1 MGANQIN
8 ENDNVAMNAAIASVR
23 AIADKTDC
31 AFVLTHHIR
40 KMHGDDATV
49 DSVRGAGSLIGAARA
64 ARVINKVSQEDAL
77 KLGVSEQDSL
87 GIFRVDDGKANLAPP
102 AENAVYRRMEGV
114 QLPNGE
120 YVGVVVAFKM
130 PDLFDGVTVKDAM
143 KVQRVVGE
151 ALENEDPYRE
161 NIRAN
166 MWIGNAVAQ
175 VLDLDTEKKHEK
187 AKIRAIVKQW
197 LATDVLRLEPVYDK
211 RQGRDVTVVGVGVW
225 ITGEEAGL

>member
-1 MGANQIN
+1 MA
-8 ENDNVAMNAAIASVR
+8 
-23 AIADKTDC
+23 
-31 AFVLTHHIR
+31 
-40 KMHGDDATV
+40 
-49 DSVRGAGSLIGAARA
+49 
-64 ARVINKVSQEDAL
+64 
-77 KLGVSEQDSL
+77 
-87 GIFRVDDGKANLAPP
+87 
-102 AENAVYRRMEGV
+102 
-114 QLPNGE
+114 
-120 YVGVVVAFKM
+120 VAFKM